1 MKKSI
6 FRQVTVIILSLVMM
20 LTSFAVAF
28 AAPAKPGLVTDA
40 DERAYHVDMFNNG
53 VNAVKSDKPYLVF
66 TRQATIGKELKE
78 APSQWLSVLFNSIF
92 LADESL
98 VSGLFSMLVEEENSA
113 KSVKEIYKGFSRDN
127 ILPVSGKSYVSAL
140 SASDKF
146 DMQFAAIKNDK
157 GEIKQT
163 EYYIT
168 FEDGLTPANVS
179 ESGMDKV
186 FDLASGSINP
196 TIFGSSD
203 GDDGI
208 LSNVKFSYFAYDDAS
223 IHAIFDENGFLKSY
237 KTSVTY
243 NFDISFYDFS
253 QMMTFLS
260 PSGTNYFELGV
271 EFANKII
278 AVSGGTPVD
287 AKELL
292 KEQNVNVK
300 YVVETEMSK
309 FDWAPRYYGDI
320 DNDGDVDA
328 YDARSALRHSVGLQV
343 IDNNQGLM
351 YADINFDGVVNSADA
366 RLILR
371 TAVKLE
377 PQFNYPPDG
386 KEVIIVDT
394 EDEKE
399 ETETSVEPD
408 SSPDTDT
415 PEDDTAAPDDNNSG
429 TTPPDNNSSTITPS
443 DVVDTLG
450 DIIDAIYGGVVS
462 GEESI
467 DEIIKEFQDAIGK

>member
-1 MKKSI
+1 MKKSF
-6 FRQVTVIILSLVMM
+6 FRQVAVIALSLVML
-20 LTSFAVAF
+20 LTSFVEVF
-28 AAPAKPGLVTDA
+28 AASTTKPGLVTDA
-40 DERAYHVDMFNNG
+40 DERAYYLDIFNNG
-53 VNAVKSDKPYLVF
+53 VNAVKKDEPYLVF
-66 TRQATIGKELKE
+66 TRKATIGKELKE
-78 APSQWLSVLFNSIF
+78 EPTKWLSVLFNSIF

-98 VSGLFSMLVEEENSA
+98 VSGLLSMLVEEENSDT
-113 KSVKEIYKGFSRDN
+113 SIREVYKGFSRDN
-127 ILPVSGKSYVSAL
+127 ILPVSGESYVSAL

-146 DMQFAAIKNDK
+146 DMQVQSLKNDE
-157 GEIKQT
+157 GETEKL

-168 FEDGLTPANVS
+168 FADGFTPENVS

-196 TIFGSSD
+196 TIFGESD

-208 LSNVKFSYFAYDDAS
+208 LSNVKFSYFSYDNAS
-223 IHAIFDENGFLKSY
+223 IYAAFDANGLLRSY

-271 EFANKII
+271 EFANRII

-287 AKELL
+287 ARELL
-292 KEQNVNVK
+292 KDQNVNVQ
-300 YVVETEMSK
+300 YVIETEMSK
-309 FDWAPRYYGDI
+309 FDWEPRYYGDI

-328 YDARSALRHSVGLQV
+328 YDARSALRHAVQLQV

-351 YADINFDGVVNSADA
+351 YGDVNFDGVVNSADA

-377 PQFNYPPDG
+377 PMFNYPPDG

-394 EDEKE
+394 EDKKE
-399 ETETSVEPD
+399 EAAPPAEPEEA
-408 SSPDTDT
+408 
-415 PEDDTAAPDDNNSG
+415 PEDNNTSNDNSTENSTTA
-429 TTPPDNNSSTITPS
+429 PDNNSSTITPS

-450 DIIDAIYGGVVS
+450 DIIDSIYGGIVS
-462 GEESI
+462 GEESL
-467 DEIIKEFQDAIGK
+467 DEIIKEFQDAIGN

>member
-1 MKKSI
+1 MKKSS
-6 FRQVTVIILSLVMM
+6 FRQAAVIALSLVML
-20 LTSFAVAF
+20 LTSFVDVF
-28 AAPAKPGLVTDA
+28 AASTKPGLVTDE
-40 DERAYHVDMFNNG
+40 DERAYYLDIFNNG
-53 VNAVKSDKPYLVF
+53 VNAVKTDEPYLVF
-66 TRQATIGKELKE
+66 TRKATIGKELKE

-92 LADESL
+92 LADESI
-98 VSGLFSMLVEEENSA
+98 VSGLLSMLVEEENSDT
-113 KSVKEIYKGFSRDN
+113 SIREVYKGFSRDN
-127 ILPVSGKSYVSAL
+127 ILPVSGESYVSAL

-146 DMQFAAIKNDK
+146 DMQVQSLKNDE
-157 GEIKQT
+157 GETEKL

-168 FEDGLTPANVS
+168 FENGLTPENVS

-196 TIFGSSD
+196 TIFGESD

-208 LSNVKFSYFAYDDAS
+208 LSGVKFSYFAYDNASVYAAFDA
-223 IHAIFDENGFLKSY
+223 NGLLKSY

-253 QMMTFLS
+253 QMMTFIS

-271 EFANKII
+271 EFANRII

-287 AKELL
+287 ARELL
-292 KEQNVNVK
+292 KNQNVNIK
-300 YVVETEMSK
+300 YVIETEMSK
-309 FDWAPRYYGDI
+309 FDWEPRYYGDI

-328 YDARSALRHSVGLQV
+328 YDARSALRHAVQLQV
-343 IDNNQGLM
+343 IDNNQGLI
-351 YADINFDGVVNSADA
+351 YGDINFDGTVSAADA

-377 PQFNYPPDG
+377 PMFNYPPDG

-394 EDEKE
+394 EDKKE
-399 ETETSVEPD
+399 EAEPPAE
-408 SSPDTDT
+408 SEDTT
-415 PEDDTAAPDDNNSG
+415 QDDNSSEDSNTENS
-429 TTPPDNNSSTITPS
+429 TTAPDNNSSTITPS

-450 DIIDAIYGGVVS
+450 DIIDSIYGGIVS

-467 DEIIKEFQDAIGK
+467 DEIIKEFQDAIGN

>member
-1 MKKSI
+1 MKKSF
-6 FRQVTVIILSLVMM
+6 FRKVAVTGLAFVMLLTSLVN
-20 LTSFAVAF
+20 VF
-28 AAPAKPGLVTDA
+28 AASTKPGLVTDE
-40 DERAYHVDMFNNG
+40 DERSYYLDIFNNG
-53 VNAVKSDKPYLVF
+53 VNAVKSDEPYLVF
-66 TRQATIGKELKE
+66 TRKATVGKELKE

-92 LADESL
+92 LADESV
-98 VSGLFSMLVEEENSA
+98 VSGLLAMLVEEENTNTSIRE
-113 KSVKEIYKGFSRDN
+113 VYKGFSRDN
-127 ILPVSGKSYVSAL
+127 ILPVSGQSYVSAL
-140 SASDKF
+140 SNSDKF
-146 DMQFAAIKNDK
+146 DMQVQSVKTGK
-157 GEIKQT
+157 GESEQL

-168 FEDGLTPANVS
+168 FENGFTPENVH

-196 TIFGSSD
+196 TIFGTSD

-208 LSNVKFSYFAYDDAS
+208 LANAKFSSFTYDNAS
-223 IHAIFDENGFLKSY
+223 VYAVFDENGLLRSY

-253 QMMTFLS
+253 QMMTFVS

-292 KEQNVNVK
+292 KNQNVNVS
-300 YVVETEMSK
+300 YVIDTEMSK
-309 FDWAPRYYGDI
+309 FDWAPRFFGDL

-328 YDARSALRHSVGLQV
+328 YDARSALRHAVGLQV

-377 PQFNYPPDG
+377 PLFNYPPDG
-386 KEVIIVDT
+386 EKVIIVDT
-394 EDEKE
+394 EDKKE
-399 ETETSVEPD
+399 ETDEPSEPD
-408 SSPDTDT
+408 NVPEVTPPAEGGNNGSS
-415 PEDDTAAPDDNNSG
+415 
-429 TTPPDNNSSTITPS
+429 TTPDNNSSTVTPS
-443 DVVDTLG
+443 DIVNTLG
-450 DIIDAIYGGVVS
+450 NIIDGIYGGVIS

-467 DEIIKEFQDAIGK
+467 DAIIKEFQDTIGK